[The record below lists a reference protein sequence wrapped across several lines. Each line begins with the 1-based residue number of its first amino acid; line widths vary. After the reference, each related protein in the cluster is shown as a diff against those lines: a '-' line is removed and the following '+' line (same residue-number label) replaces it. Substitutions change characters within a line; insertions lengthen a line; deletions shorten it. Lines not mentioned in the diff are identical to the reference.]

1 VAELVDAARGGLI
14 GSVRFRRWKWCS
26 TNAGSSPA
34 LTTLSMIVSNF
45 YYTYRKDFVMS
56 KSKNVI
62 HTLDDEIYKGMKRQD
77 IIDDIVQSRFDNM
90 DDDILFDI
98 LENGHTGYSEF
109 TDDELIE
116 EYQEV
121 CENDCGYDDD
131 DDELIE
137 VLDRYIANNDDSE

>member
-1 VAELVDAARGGLI
+1 
-14 GSVRFRRWKWCS
+14 
-26 TNAGSSPA
+26 
-34 LTTLSMIVSNF
+34 
-45 YYTYRKDFVMS
+45 MS

-62 HTLDDEIYKGMKRQD
+62 HTLDDEIYKGRKRQD

-90 DDDILFDI
+90 DDDILYDI

-116 EYQEV
+116 EYQQV
-121 CENDCGYDDD
+121 CGDYDDDDDD

>member
-1 VAELVDAARGGLI
+1 MR
-14 GSVRFRRWKWCS
+14 
-26 TNAGSSPA
+26 
-34 LTTLSMIVSNF
+34 
-45 YYTYRKDFVMS
+45 

-77 IIDDIVQSRFDNM
+77 IIDDIVQSRFDKIM
-90 DDDILFDI
+90 DADILFI

-121 CENDCGYDDD
+121 CGDYDDD
-131 DDELIE
+131 DYD
-137 VLDRYIANNDDSE
+137 DDSE